1 MPELTE
7 SVVNLINEF
16 AKLPGIGK
24 KSAERLAYHIL
35 RQHETEA
42 LGLAEAIRNVK
53 LNVRYCKQ
61 CFNLAEEELCVI
73 CRDPSRDTGLL
84 CVVEQP
90 RDLIALEQTGVFRG
104 LYHVLLGRIAPLEGI
119 GPEQLTIEALV
130 QRVHEGSFREI
141 VMATN
146 PTVEGDGTSLYI
158 SNQLGD
164 SGVRVTRLARG
175 ITSGSVLEFA
185 NKEILTDAL
194 SGRQDL

>member
-1 MPELTE
+1 MAELTE
-7 SVVNLINEF
+7 SVVNLISEF

-35 RQHETEA
+35 RQHQDEA
-42 LGLAEAIRNVK
+42 LALAEAIRNVK
-53 LNVRYCKQ
+53 LNVTYCKH
-61 CFNLAEEELCVI
+61 CYNLAEEELCVI
-73 CRDPSRDTGLL
+73 CRDTSRDQGLL

-130 QRVHEGSFREI
+130 RRVREGKFREI

-158 SNQLGD
+158 SNQLAD

-185 NKEILTDAL
+185 NKEILTDAM